1 MPPNLNEAPPPGDIA
16 TAWAEEPLVQTE
28 PGEYEPD
35 YDPATYVAHDDP
47 APATRICKSVSVGTP
62 VCLRRS
68 RFMRWPDDADLRKY
82 AQMMRTS
89 RGPTKFETPAPRRG
103 RK

>member
-35 YDPATYVAHDDP
+35 YDPATYVANDDP
-47 APATRICKSVSVGTP
+47 SLP
-62 VCLRRS
+62 
-68 RFMRWPDDADLRKY
+68 
-82 AQMMRTS
+82 
-89 RGPTKFETPAPRRG
+89 ETPAPRRG

>member
-1 MPPNLNEAPPPGDIA
+1 MPLDLHNVAEQDDAA

-47 APATRICKSVSVGTP
+47 SPR
-62 VCLRRS
+62 
-68 RFMRWPDDADLRKY
+68 
-82 AQMMRTS
+82 
-89 RGPTKFETPAPRRG
+89 ETPAPRRG